1 MNGEL
6 AGRLRTRV
14 IIERREDARNA
25 IGAANGDWIT
35 MRNAWVEIAPE
46 SIGPLAVAD
55 ARAAMERWTVT
66 MRFEATLPAI
76 GDRILWAGRR
86 LRVRSVAA
94 DPRTPDRLSLSTEE
108 ER

>member
-1 MNGEL
+1 MTAEL

-14 IIERREDARNA
+14 IIERRENGRDA

-46 SIGPLAVAD
+46 TVGPIAQAD
-55 ARAAMERWTVT
+55 ARSAMPRWTVT
-66 MRFEATLPAI
+66 MRFEAPLPTI
-76 GDRILWAGRR
+76 GDRMLWSGRK
-86 LRVRSVAA
+86 LRVRAVIA
-94 DPRTPDRLSLSTEE
+94 DPRTSDRLTLSMEE